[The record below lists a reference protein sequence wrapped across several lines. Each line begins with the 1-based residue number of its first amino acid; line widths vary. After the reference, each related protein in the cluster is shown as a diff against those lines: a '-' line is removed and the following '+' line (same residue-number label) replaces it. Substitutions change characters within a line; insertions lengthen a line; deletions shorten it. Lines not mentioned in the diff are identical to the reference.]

1 MTDTNG
7 AAARIAFRPMVADD
21 LPMLADWLARPHWRE
36 WWGDPDAGMAEFQ
49 GMLAGDD
56 TTEPYILTLDDRPA
70 GYIQMWRVADAR
82 VEPWKTDAPWVMEL
96 PDDAIGV
103 DLSLADP
110 ENLSRGIG
118 TAGLTAFVA
127 ELRQRGFAH
136 IVIDPDPANLRA
148 VRAYTKAGFVP
159 VPDLHGRTGDC
170 LVMRHSKDTTL

>member
-82 VEPWKTDAPWVMEL
+82 VEPWKTDAP
-96 PDDAIGV
+96 
-103 DLSLADP
+103 
-110 ENLSRGIG
+110 
-118 TAGLTAFVA
+118 
-127 ELRQRGFAH
+127 
-136 IVIDPDPANLRA
+136 
-148 VRAYTKAGFVP
+148 
-159 VPDLHGRTGDC
+159 
-170 LVMRHSKDTTL
+170 